1 MTSSIS
7 LQHKTASHWNVTTP
21 TFLTHSD
28 EIRHEG
34 ANLGLSPQA
43 KFCKK
48 NRLKGYTLFGQLYT
62 KN

>member
-48 NRLKGYTLFGQLYT
+48 IA
-62 KN
+62 